1 MGKAPD
7 EDTLATRKWHAVPGE
22 EVADELGSDRQN
34 GLSAEEA
41 DRRQDSFGPN
51 KLPERQR
58 ETAFQTFIRQFKDPL
73 IYILLVAGLVS
84 VVIGN
89 FEDAAFILAVL
100 LFNAGLGA
108 HQEYKAES
116 AAQSLKQVMSI
127 TAQVTRDGEREEVD
141 SPDLV
146 PGDLVYIK
154 SGASVPADIRLLQSQ
169 NLRADESL
177 LTGESTQVEKDAE
190 ADIDE
195 DTSLG
200 DRLTLLYAGSTVT
213 SGRGTGIVVR
223 TGTMT
228 EIGRIAESL
237 TEEEQLAPL
246 VLRMQRFTRVI
257 AIAILGAIIILGL
270 IQALRGEDLVDIFF
284 LAVALAVSAIPAGL
298 PVATTVSLSIGS
310 SRMAERNVIVRKLP
324 AVEGLGACTLIA
336 SDKTGTLTENKLT
349 ANRICPIDGEGLKVG
364 GAGYE
369 PEGDFTRDGEPVD
382 PDEEDWLRNLIITG
396 ALCNEADYHVEDDGI
411 EAQGDTVDIAFL
423 VLARKL
429 GLSREELLDDYE
441 EIGGI
446 PFESERRF
454 AASFNRH
461 GDKIRVH
468 VKGAARTLA
477 KMCDT
482 DVDAVRDRE
491 MALANDGYRVLA
503 IASGEVDE
511 ETADK
516 ADPDALKGLQFQ
528 GLVGLI
534 DPVREEVPDAVD
546 ACKDAGVDVRMVTGD
561 HPRTALSIGRQL
573 HIADDE
579 GETLTGDE
587 IAEYEESDDAVAAIR
602 NAAIYARVEPSQK
615 TEIINTLQ
623 DEGHFV
629 AVTGDGVNDAPAL
642 RAAHIGVAMGKGG
655 TDVARNAADLILTDD
670 NFASIVNGI
679 EEGRVAYDNV
689 RKVVWLLISTG
700 AASLIIFTLAVIFNT
715 PLPLTPIQLLWMN
728 LVTNGIQDVA
738 LAFEKGEPDVLK
750 RRPRDPDERIFNR
763 LMIEEVLTSG
773 LYMGCVA
780 FAVFWFL
787 IEKMDYGTFE
797 ARNLLLLLMV
807 LFENVHVFNVRSETR
822 SAFRI
827 PISGNW
833 LLMGAVV
840 VAQGVHILSMYIPW
854 WRDVLESS
862 QCPSS
867 PGWSCWP

>member
-1 MGKAPD
+1 M
-7 EDTLATRKWHAVPGE
+7 
-22 EVADELGSDRQN
+22 
-34 GLSAEEA
+34 
-41 DRRQDSFGPN
+41 
-51 KLPERQR
+51 
-58 ETAFQTFIRQFKDPL
+58 
-73 IYILLVAGLVS
+73 
-84 VVIGN
+84 
-89 FEDAAFILAVL
+89 
-100 LFNAGLGA
+100 
-108 HQEYKAES
+108 
-116 AAQSLKQVMSI
+116 
-127 TAQVTRDGEREEVD
+127 
-141 SPDLV
+141 
-146 PGDLVYIK
+146 
-154 SGASVPADIRLLQSQ
+154 
-169 NLRADESL
+169 
-177 LTGESTQVEKDAE
+177 
-190 ADIDE
+190 
-195 DTSLG
+195 
-200 DRLTLLYAGSTVT
+200 
-213 SGRGTGIVVR
+213 
-223 TGTMT
+223 
-228 EIGRIAESL
+228 
-237 TEEEQLAPL
+237 
-246 VLRMQRFTRVI
+246 
-257 AIAILGAIIILGL
+257 
-270 IQALRGEDLVDIFF
+270 
-284 LAVALAVSAIPAGL
+284 
-298 PVATTVSLSIGS
+298 
-310 SRMAERNVIVRKLP
+310 IVRKLP

-349 ANRICPIDGEGLKVG
+349 ANRICPVDGEGLKVG

-369 PEGDFTRDGEPVD
+369 PEGDFTRDGEQVD
-382 PDEEDWLRNLIITG
+382 PNEEEWLRNLIITG
-396 ALCNEADYHVEDDGI
+396 ALCNEANYHVEDDEI

-461 GDKIRVH
+461 G
-468 VKGAARTLA
+468 
-477 KMCDT
+477 
-482 DVDAVRDRE
+482 
-491 MALANDGYRVLA
+491 
-503 IASGEVDE
+503 
-511 ETADK
+511 
-516 ADPDALKGLQFQ
+516 
-528 GLVGLI
+528 
-534 DPVREEVPDAVD
+534 
-546 ACKDAGVDVRMVTGD
+546 
-561 HPRTALSIGRQL
+561 
-573 HIADDE
+573 
-579 GETLTGDE
+579 ETLTGYE
-587 IAEYEESDDAVAAIR
+587 IAEHQESDDAIAAIR
-602 NAAIYARVEPSQK
+602 NAAIYARVEPGQK
-615 TEIINTLQ
+615 TEIIKTLQ

-670 NFASIVNGI
+670 NFASIINGI

-787 IEKMDYGTFE
+787 IEKMAYGTFE

-833 LLMGAVV
+833 LLVGAVV

-854 WRDVLESS
+854 WRNVLEIEPVSLFT
-862 QCPSS
+862 
-867 PGWSCWP
+867 WSILLAITLSKFLVVEGYKKLRDRALAERINREPARHERRDSAQSAA

>member
-1 MGKAPD
+1 
-7 EDTLATRKWHAVPGE
+7 
-22 EVADELGSDRQN
+22 
-34 GLSAEEA
+34 
-41 DRRQDSFGPN
+41 
-51 KLPERQR
+51 
-58 ETAFQTFIRQFKDPL
+58 
-73 IYILLVAGLVS
+73 
-84 VVIGN
+84 
-89 FEDAAFILAVL
+89 
-100 LFNAGLGA
+100 
-108 HQEYKAES
+108 
-116 AAQSLKQVMSI
+116 
-127 TAQVTRDGEREEVD
+127 
-141 SPDLV
+141 
-146 PGDLVYIK
+146 
-154 SGASVPADIRLLQSQ
+154 
-169 NLRADESL
+169 
-177 LTGESTQVEKDAE
+177 
-190 ADIDE
+190 
-195 DTSLG
+195 
-200 DRLTLLYAGSTVT
+200 
-213 SGRGTGIVVR
+213 
-223 TGTMT
+223 
-228 EIGRIAESL
+228 
-237 TEEEQLAPL
+237 
-246 VLRMQRFTRVI
+246 
-257 AIAILGAIIILGL
+257 
-270 IQALRGEDLVDIFF
+270 
-284 LAVALAVSAIPAGL
+284 
-298 PVATTVSLSIGS
+298 
-310 SRMAERNVIVRKLP
+310 MAERNVIVRKLP

-349 ANRICPIDGEGLKVG
+349 ANRICPVDGEGLKVG

-369 PEGDFTRDGEPVD
+369 PDGDFTRDGEQVD
-382 PDEEDWLRNLIITG
+382 PNEEEWLRNLIITG
-396 ALCNEADYHVEDDGI
+396 ALCNEANYHVEDDEI

-491 MALANDGYRVLA
+491 MAMANDGYRVLA
-503 IASGEVDE
+503 IASGEVDD
-511 ETADK
+511 ETADN
-516 ADPDALKGLQFQ
+516 ADPDAFTGLQFK

-573 HIADDE
+573 HIADDD

-587 IAEYEESDDAVAAIR
+587 IAEHQESDDAIAAIR
-602 NAAIYARVEPSQK
+602 NAAIYARVEPGQK
-615 TEIINTLQ
+615 TEIIKTLQ

-670 NFASIVNGI
+670 NFASIINGI

-689 RKVVWLLISTG
+689 RKIVWLLISTG

-773 LYMGCVA
+773 LYMGCFA

-787 IEKMDYGTFE
+787 IEKMEYGTFE

-833 LLMGAVV
+833 LLVGAVV
-840 VAQGVHILSMYIPW
+840 AAQSVHILSMYIPW
-854 WRDVLESS
+854 WRNVPEIEPVSLFT
-862 QCPSS
+862 
-867 PGWSCWP
+867 WSILLAITLSKFLVVEGYKKLRDRALAERINREPARHERRDAAQSAA